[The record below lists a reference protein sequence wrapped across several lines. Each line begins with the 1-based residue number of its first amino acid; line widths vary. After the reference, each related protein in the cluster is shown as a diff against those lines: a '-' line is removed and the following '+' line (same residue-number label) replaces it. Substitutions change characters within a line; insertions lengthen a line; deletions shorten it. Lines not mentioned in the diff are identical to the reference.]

1 MDNTTLKIIEE
12 IITKGTDKM
21 KPYRDYYNICL
32 QDTKSH
38 IDNLKWLEK
47 ECLKAQNKAYV
58 NSDYGKSGDFYELRK
73 DIFTALAIYDFDSF
87 LIALEWNRKPE
98 QRFYLPRRKVL
109 KVAVDAIQDLEDD
122 KLDELFLS
130 QPPRTG
136 KSTLMIFAMTWK
148 MGKDS
153 EMSNLYSAYSDKI
166 TSKFYDGCLEV
177 LTDRDTYRWKE
188 IFYGYDTGFGFNDKP
203 ETDGKDLTINIGR
216 SKHYPTVTARSVHGT
231 LNGSCDA
238 TGWIISDDLVS
249 GIDEAI
255 NNDRMVSLWQIV
267 DNNLVTRGK
276 GNTKFIWEGTRWSNS
291 DPIGLRIEVLDRE
304 ENKHIRRKI
313 INIPALNDEG
323 ESNFDYDYGVGFNTA
338 YYQSRRASFE
348 HNQDIASWNAQ
359 YQGAPIEREGTVF
372 DSADMN
378 YYNGELPDEKNLV
391 RKFIVVDPA
400 FGGGDF
406 VAAPVCYQY
415 TDGSIFIPDLVYNNG
430 EKNVTQKLIVDKIIE
445 HGLTAMRIECNKMT
459 KSYAEEIERALEKKG
474 VKINIV
480 TKAAPNNQAKEMRI
494 FDNAPTIR
502 QFYFLNEH
510 KRDNP
515 YITFMCNVYSFR
527 VTGHNKHD
535 DAPDSL
541 AMVADFIEKPTAAK
555 VEVFKRPW

>member
-1 MDNTTLKIIEE
+1 MDNKLFNLIEE
-12 IITKGTDKM
+12 VIKKGTDNI
-21 KPYRDYYNICL
+21 KPYHDYYDLCL
-32 QDTKSH
+32 QDTENHVK
-38 IDNLKWLEK
+38 NLKWLEN
-47 ECLKAQNKAYV
+47 ECLKAQNNAYV
-58 NSDYGKSGDFYELRK
+58 KRDYGKSGDFYELRK
-73 DIFTALAIYDFDSF
+73 EIFTALSPYDFDSY

-148 MGKDS
+148 AGKDS

-166 TSKFYDGCLEV
+166 TTAFYNGCLEV
-177 LTDRDTYRWKE
+177 MTDRVTYRWND
-188 IFYGYDTGFGFNDKP
+188 IFRGFDEPKTN
-203 ETDGKDLTINIGR
+203 GKDLTFDVGR
-216 SKHYPTVTARSVHGT
+216 KKHYPTVTARSVHGT

-255 NNDRMVSLWQIV
+255 NKDRLVSLWQIV

-276 GNTKFIWEGTRWSNS
+276 GKTKFIWEGTRWSNS
-291 DPIGLRIEVLDRE
+291 DPIGLRLEVLDRE
-304 ENKHIRRKI
+304 ENKRIRKKI
-313 INIPALNDEG
+313 INIPALNEND
-323 ESNFDYDYGVGFNTA
+323 ESNFDYDYGVGFDTA
-338 YYQSRRASFE
+338 YYLSRRASFD
-348 HNQDIASWNAQ
+348 HNADIASWNAQ

-372 DSADMN
+372 ESADMN
-378 YYNGELPDEKNLV
+378 YYNGELPDDSMLV
-391 RKFIVVDPA
+391 RKFMACDPA

-406 VAAPVCYQY
+406 VAAPVVYQY
-415 TDGSIFIPDLVYNNG
+415 SDGSIYIPEVVYDNG
-430 EKNVTQKLIVDKIIE
+430 EKNVTQKLIVDAIIR
-445 HGLTAMRIECNKMT
+445 HGLSALRIECNKMT
-459 KSYAEEIERALEKKG
+459 KSYAEEIERALAERDY
-474 VKINIV
+474 KINIV

-494 FDNAPTIR
+494 FDKAPTIR
-502 QFYFLNEH
+502 TFYFLDEG
-510 KRDNP
+510 KRP
-515 YITFMCNVYSFR
+515 KEYITFMVNVYSFR

-541 AMVADFIEKPTAAK
+541 AMVADFIEKPTSAK